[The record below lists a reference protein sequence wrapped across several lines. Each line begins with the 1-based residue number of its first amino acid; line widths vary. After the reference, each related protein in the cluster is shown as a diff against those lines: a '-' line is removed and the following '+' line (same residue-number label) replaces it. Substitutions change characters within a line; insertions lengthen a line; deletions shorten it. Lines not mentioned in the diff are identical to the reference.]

1 MKKILV
7 GVDGSP
13 RQKAV
18 LAAATELARRTR
30 AKLVLFRA
38 VSLPTELPPEA
49 YLMHPDEVTKILE
62 KRAQVAVEEA
72 ARDASVTWLRPVLMT
87 TLVAMFG
94 LLPAAV
100 STGIGSETQK
110 PLATVVIGGALAL
123 AILARVVQTP
133 LLVLVH
139 GTLERRRQRR
149 LESAL
154 AGA

>member
-13 RQKAV
+13 RQKSV

-62 KRAQVAVEEA
+62 KRAQVAVEDA
-72 ARDASVTWLRPVLMT
+72 ARDVPNDLIERLHVAVGTPWQAICRAATEDDVDMIVIGSHGYDTLDKVLGTTAAKIVNHADRAVLVVRAAERIASV
-87 TLVAMFG
+87 
-94 LLPAAV
+94 
-100 STGIGSETQK
+100 
-110 PLATVVIGGALAL
+110 
-123 AILARVVQTP
+123 
-133 LLVLVH
+133 
-139 GTLERRRQRR
+139 
-149 LESAL
+149 
-154 AGA
+154 